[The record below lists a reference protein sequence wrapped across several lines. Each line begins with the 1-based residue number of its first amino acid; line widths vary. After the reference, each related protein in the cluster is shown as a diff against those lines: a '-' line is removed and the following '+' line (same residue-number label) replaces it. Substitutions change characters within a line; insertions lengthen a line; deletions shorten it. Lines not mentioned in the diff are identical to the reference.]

1 MAEAKNGDTVKVH
14 YTGKLDDGTQFDSSM
29 DRDPLE
35 FTLGEQRLIQGFENA
50 VIGMNVGDTKSVKVP
65 VEEGYGP
72 HRDDL
77 VVIVDRGEL
86 PPDLDPT
93 VGERLEMRQA
103 DKSFVV
109 RVIDV
114 TPENVTLDANH
125 PLAGEALNF
134 EIELVDIV

>member
-35 FTLGEQRLIQGFENA
+35 FTLGEQRLIKGFETA
-50 VIGMNVGDTKSVKVP
+50 VIGMSVGDTKSVKIP

-86 PPDLDPT
+86 PADLDPK
-93 VGERLEMRQA
+93 VGEKLEMRQS
-103 DKSFVV
+103 DKSFIV
-109 RVIDV
+109 RVIEV
-114 TPENVTLDANH
+114 TSKNVTLDANH

-134 EIELVDIV
+134 EIELVDIA